1 MCEGLPVSYYVSYH
15 EYKARERRALHH
27 YAEFDY
33 EKRMARA
40 ERRRRLIG
48 DLARLPRRLWDLGE
62 AAAHAFAGL
71 FRTGARIE
79 TRTEARGE
87 AGG

>member
-1 MCEGLPVSYYVSYH
+1 MCEGLPVSHYISYC
-15 EYKARERRALHH
+15 EYKARERRALHQ

-48 DLARLPRRLWDLGE
+48 DLARFPRRLWDLGE

-71 FRTGARIE
+71 FRAE
-79 TRTEARGE
+79 ARTEARGE
-87 AGG
+87 TGG

>member
-1 MCEGLPVSYYVSYH
+1 MCEGLPASYYLNYY

-40 ERRRRLIG
+40 GRRRRLIG
-48 DLARLPRRLWDLGE
+48 DLTRLPRRLWDLGE

-71 FRTGARIE
+71 FRTGAR
-79 TRTEARGE
+79 TEARGE
-87 AGG
+87 TGG

>member
-1 MCEGLPVSYYVSYH
+1 MCEVFLGGNHLNYYEH
-15 EYKARERRALHH
+15 KARERRALHH

-48 DLARLPRRLWDLGE
+48 DLARFPRQLWDLGE
-62 AAAHAFAGL
+62 AAALAFAGL
-71 FRTGARIE
+71 FRTGARA
-79 TRTEARGE
+79 EARGE
-87 AGG
+87 TGG